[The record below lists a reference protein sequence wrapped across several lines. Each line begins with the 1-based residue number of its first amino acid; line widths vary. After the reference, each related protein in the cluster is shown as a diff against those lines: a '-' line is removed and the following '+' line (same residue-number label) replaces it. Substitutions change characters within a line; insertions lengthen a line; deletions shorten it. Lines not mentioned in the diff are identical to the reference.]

1 MARRLPA
8 ARGSATL
15 DRALADLDVRL
26 DAPLPADLAI
36 GRGTAVF
43 VSGTCF
49 SPGARIASLALDV
62 DGEEQ
67 PVMAH
72 GMPRLET
79 LRALGT
85 PESYAQRVLGHR
97 QDPGV
102 RARGRTSCGCGR
114 ASRAAARP
122 WPSSPRSP
130 PARPPSRVDGPAR
143 RVAICMTTCNP
154 PLELFR
160 RQVDS
165 IRAQTYDDWVC
176 VVSDDCSDPERF
188 AALQEVL
195 GADPRFVVSRSPRR
209 LGFYR
214 NFERALELAPAGAA
228 YVALADQDDRWHPD
242 KLATLLAELGDAP
255 LVYSDA
261 RVVTGDGRVLADTYW
276 SRRDNNHTSLLSLL
290 VANAVTGAASLF
302 PAALLEDAL
311 PFPPA
316 QFAHF
321 HDHWLALVALSLGDI
336 AFVERPL
343 YDYVQHGEATL
354 GHAAANRMP
363 GMRERVGAL
372 RRDPHERVRMW
383 RMHYYV
389 DACRLLQFAAVLR
402 LRCGDADAGRQA
414 PRPRPL
420 RARRPLARADR
431 RARLARRAGAARA
444 PPRHPRRRVD
454 AVPRLRLAAP
464 AGGERARPPD
474 APAAARRAAPADAG
488 SAAGRAP
495 ARRAGGARRRGE
507 DRAAAP
513 RRARRRAPPR
523 QPADPVD
530 RPRALLRRLHRQVQ
544 PRAAARRARRAG
556 PHRHRRPRRLA
567 ARVAGARTSRPTAG
581 SRGCWTRSR
590 SRSGAS
596 PRASRSRATD
606 AFVATTWWTA
616 HIAHAALRTLD
627 ARALPLPDPGVR
639 AVHVPDGHATPRWRP
654 SPTASRTPRCSPPS
668 CCATTSAATALG
680 VYAAGAEAG
689 DRDSASF
696 DNAITAIDPPSADEL
711 AGRHP
716 RRLLFYARPEP
727 HAARNMFELGVLG
740 AQPGARARRVRGRLD
755 PARHR
760 DGPRRAPAGPRR
772 RRAAGAAPALAPGR
786 LRAAAAR
793 PRRRPRA
800 DVHARTRASRRWRWP
815 RRGC

>member
-1 MARRLPA
+1 
-8 ARGSATL
+8 
-15 DRALADLDVRL
+15 
-26 DAPLPADLAI
+26 
-36 GRGTAVF
+36 
-43 VSGTCF
+43 
-49 SPGARIASLALDV
+49 
-62 DGEEQ
+62 
-67 PVMAH
+67 
-72 GMPRLET
+72 
-79 LRALGT
+79 
-85 PESYAQRVLGHR
+85 
-97 QDPGV
+97 
-102 RARGRTSCGCGR
+102 
-114 ASRAAARP
+114 
-122 WPSSPRSP
+122 
-130 PARPPSRVDGPAR
+130 
-143 RVAICMTTCNP
+143 MTTCNP

-165 IRAQTYDDWVC
+165 IRAQTYDDWIC

-242 KLATLLAELGDAP
+242 KLATLLAELGGAR

-276 SRRDNNHTSLLSLL
+276 SRRDNNHSSLLSLL

-321 HDHWLALVALSLGDI
+321 HDHWLGLVALSLGDI

-363 GMRERVGAL
+363 GDARAGRRAAPRPARARADVADALL
-372 RRDPHERVRMW
+372 RR
-383 RMHYYV
+383 
-389 DACRLLQFAAVLR
+389 RLPAAAVR
-402 LRCGDADAGRQA
+402 RRAAAAHRRADAGRQA

-444 PPRHPRRRVD
+444 PPRHPRGRVD

-474 APAAARRAAPADAG
+474 APAAARRAAPAHAG

-530 RPRALLRRLHRQVQ
+530 RPRALLRGLHRQVQ
-544 PRAAARRARRAG
+544 LRAAPRRARRAG
-556 PHRHRRPRRLA
+556 PHRHGRPRRLA

-596 PRASRSRATD
+596 PRASRSRA
-606 AFVATTWWTA
+606 
-616 HIAHAALRTLD
+616 
-627 ARALPLPDPGVR
+627 
-639 AVHVPDGHATPRWRP
+639 ATPSSRRP
-654 SPTASRTPRCSPPS
+654 GGPPTSRTRRCARS
-668 CCATTSAATALG
+668 T
-680 VYAAGAEAG
+680 
-689 DRDSASF
+689 RSASS
-696 DNAITAIDPPSADEL
+696 T
-711 AGRHP
+711 
-716 RRLLFYARPEP
+716 
-727 HAARNMFELGVLG
+727 
-740 AQPGARARRVRGRLD
+740 
-755 PARHR
+755 
-760 DGPRRAPAGPRR
+760 
-772 RRAAGAAPALAPGR
+772 
-786 LRAAAAR
+786 
-793 PRRRPRA
+793 
-800 DVHARTRASRRWRWP
+800 
-815 RRGC
+815 

>member
-49 SPGARIASLALDV
+49 SPGARIATLALDV

-85 PESYAQRVLGHR
+85 PESYASGFWGIARIPASGRAAHELR
-97 QDPGV
+97 L
-102 RARGRTSCGCGR
+102 RARFEGGGE
-114 ASRAAARP
+114 AVAELARI
-122 WPSSPRSP
+122 
-130 PARPPSRVDGPAR
+130 PARAPAEPVTAQAT
-143 RVAICMTTCNP
+143 VAICMTTCNP

-195 GADPRFVVSRSPRR
+195 GADPRFVVSRSARR

-242 KLATLLAELGDAP
+242 KLATLLAELGGAR

-276 SRRDNNHTSLLSLL
+276 SRRDNNHSSLLSLL

-321 HDHWLALVALSLGDI
+321 HDHWLGLVALSLGDI

-402 LRCGDADAGRQA
+402 LRIGDRMPPDK
-414 PRPRPL
+414 
-420 RARRPLARADR
+420 RRDLDRFERADR
-431 RARLARRAGAARA
+431 SLAPIAGLAWRGAQELLGRRRDTLGAEWMLFHAFAWRRMLAASARDRPTRRLRLDALPPPTLDPRPGARQPAEPAARA
-444 PPRHPRRRVD
+444 VAEKIAP
-454 AVPRLRLAAP
+454 LRLA
-464 AGGERARPPD
+464 ERD
-474 APAAARRAAPADAG
+474 D
-488 SAAGRAP
+488 
-495 ARRAGGARRRGE
+495 
-507 DRAAAP
+507 AP
-513 RRARRRAPPR
+513 RR
-523 QPADPVD
+523 VN
-530 RPRALLRRLHRQVQ
+530 LLIPSIDLEHFFGGYIGKFNF
-544 PRAAARRARRAG
+544 A
-556 PHRHRRPRRLA
+556 RRLA
-567 ARVAGARTSRPTAG
+567 ARGVRVRIVTVDPVGSLPASWREDVEAYSGLARAAGRGRGRVRARVPGPRGLARRHLRRDDLVDRPHRA
-581 SRGCWTRSR
+581 RG
-590 SRSGAS
+590 A
-596 PRASRSRATD
+596 
-606 AFVATTWWTA
+606 
-616 HIAHAALRTLD
+616 AHARRA
-627 ARALPLPDPGVR
+627 ALPLPDPGVR
-639 AVHVPDGHATPRWRP
+639 AVHVPDGHPRRAGGRVLPLPARRAVLHRAAARLLPPPRRSASTRRGRRPATATRRRSTTRSRRSTRRARTSWPAGIRAGCCSTPGR
-654 SPTASRTPRCSPPS
+654 SRTPPATCSSSACWRSAGRSSAARSRTAGPCTASGRSAPGGGWTSAAARCWSCSRARPRPPTGS
-668 CCATTSAATALG
+668 GCASTTSA
-680 VYAAGAEAG
+680 
-689 DRDSASF
+689 
-696 DNAITAIDPPSADEL
+696 
-711 AGRHP
+711 
-716 RRLLFYARPEP
+716 
-727 HAARNMFELGVLG
+727 
-740 AQPGARARRVRGRLD
+740 
-755 PARHR
+755 
-760 DGPRRAPAGPRR
+760 
-772 RRAAGAAPALAPGR
+772 
-786 LRAAAAR
+786 
-793 PRRRPRA
+793 
-800 DVHARTRASRRWRWP
+800 SR
-815 RRGC
+815 